1 MSPGQLDEE
10 VDGCCWAPTSNK
22 YIFLLTYIHKKAH
35 ENNYHKTIK
44 VHSFFSL
51 NHSRANF

>member
-22 YIFLLTYIHKKAH
+22 YIFLLIYIHKKAH
-35 ENNYHKTIK
+35 ENNYIRSS
-44 VHSFFSL
+44 V
-51 NHSRANF
+51 

>member
-22 YIFLLTYIHKKAH
+22 YIFGLIHVHNKAH
-35 ENNYHKTIK
+35 ENNQ
-44 VHSFFSL
+44 VPSSRSL
-51 NHSRANF
+51 SKDVKM